1 MRPMTMLAGKTE
13 GRGGGAEVA
22 VPGRGRSFAA
32 LGFGIG
38 SVVLSSWMIG
48 FFALVVVYFQFL
60 SWTQISG
67 QTWRTFVFHCNERL
81 PLTIMLGCIGISATL
96 GWLARRLVH
105 GPSKPHSVGASAA
118 RFAKAGLIGAVLDAL
133 IVLYFVVYRF
143 II

>member
-1 MRPMTMLAGKTE
+1 MSILDGNGE
-13 GRGGGAEVA
+13 GRGGGATVA
-22 VPGRGRSFAA
+22 VPGRSRSFAA
-32 LGFGIG
+32 LSSGIG
-38 SVVLSSWMIG
+38 AVVLSFWMIG

-60 SWTQISG
+60 SWTRVSG

-96 GWLARRLVH
+96 GWVGRRLVH
-105 GPSKPHSVGASAA
+105 GPSKPHSAGATAA
-118 RFAKAGLIGAVLDAL
+118 RFAKAGLIGAGLDAL